1 MGTSSW
7 SEAGHCGLRAGL
19 DRDGGKRE
27 EMGCLAASH
36 FTEMNASCLSEA
48 GKLISS
54 NVLCIAEG
62 RMSRSVRNMDLDVTR
77 GLDQHRMD
85 VSDTNFNTY

>member
-1 MGTSSW
+1 
-7 SEAGHCGLRAGL
+7 
-19 DRDGGKRE
+19 
-27 EMGCLAASH
+27 MGCLAASH
-36 FTEMNASCLSEA
+36 FTEMNASYLSEA
-48 GKLISS
+48 GKLISSYFAEESSS

-85 VSDTNFNTY
+85 VSDTNF